1 MHEEEALQRVAFLN
15 SATNL
20 LLDLVL
26 VLWAIFVV
34 TAGPVVTCSR
44 LVRDALTSLEDVLQ
58 LAIKDLVVNNTTFR
72 VYNYRARLQVIDL
85 ASSLKVYLP
94 ILTGV
99 HVPEEAAEGL
109 VVNQV
114 LVVLDMF
121 TEGELPEPQA
131 NLIPALSNLDGNN
144 FSWHLNSYYY
154 KICG

>member
-1 MHEEEALQRVAFLN
+1 M
-15 SATNL
+15 
-20 LLDLVL
+20 
-26 VLWAIFVV
+26 V